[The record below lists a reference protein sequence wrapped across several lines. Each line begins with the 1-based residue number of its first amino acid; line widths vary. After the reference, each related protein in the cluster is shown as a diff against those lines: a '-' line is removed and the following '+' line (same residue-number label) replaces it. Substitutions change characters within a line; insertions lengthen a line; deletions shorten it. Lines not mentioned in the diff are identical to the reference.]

1 MSSPHHHE
9 LTTERVVFESAG
21 ETLVGTLHLPASRP
35 AGRLPAV
42 VVAGAWGT
50 VKEQMATG
58 YAREMATR
66 GFAALAF
73 DFRSWG
79 ESSGRPR
86 SMEDPL
92 AKAADIAAAAAYLAG
107 RDDIDP
113 SAIGGLGICAGSA
126 YLATAATQTEFIKS
140 VALIAPALPSREMTE
155 TTLGGQPGVDALLAM
170 ARNVEEQYVK
180 TGEERLVPA
189 VEPAPENAPAGA
201 DYYSNPDRGMVAE
214 WDNTFNPMSWL
225 AWLDYDA
232 QAAATHL
239 TQPLF
244 IVHGAS
250 AASPESV
257 PEFVAKAARP
267 VEQLWLD
274 GVTQFDFYDQ
284 PGPMK
289 IASDAAAHHFE
300 QTLR

>member
-1 MSSPHHHE
+1 MSSPHNHE
-9 LTTERVVFESAG
+9 VTTERVVFESAG
-21 ETLVGTLHLPASRP
+21 ETLVGTLYLPASHS
-35 AGRLPAV
+35 ADRLPAV

-58 YAREMATR
+58 YAREMAVR

-79 ESSGRPR
+79 ESGGRPR

-92 AKAADIAAAAAYLAG
+92 AKAADIVAAVAFLAG

-113 SAIGGLGICAGSA
+113 HAIGGLGVCAGSA
-126 YLATAATQTEFIKS
+126 YLATAATQTDLIKS
-140 VALIAPALPSREMTE
+140 VALVAPALPSRETTE

-170 ARNVEEQYVK
+170 ARDAEEQYAK
-180 TGEERLVPA
+180 TGEELLVPA
-189 VEPAPENAPAGA
+189 VEPLPDNAPAGA
-201 DYYSNPDRGMVAE
+201 DYYSNPGRGMVPE
-214 WDNTFNPMSWL
+214 WDNTFNPMSWP

-232 QAAATHL
+232 QAAAASL
-239 TQPLF
+239 TQPLS
-244 IVHGAS
+244 IVHSAS
-250 AASPESV
+250 AASPESI
-257 PEFVAKAARP
+257 PEFVAKSTRP

-274 GVTQFDFYDQ
+274 DVTQFDFYDQ

-289 IASDAAAHHFE
+289 TASDTAAHHFE